1 MSRRG
6 LLAGAVAAVVAV
18 VAFVVATRPDTA
30 SQPARR
36 PPTAPPA
43 QVCGN
48 AAILTG
54 PASAPAGA
62 VVVNPGQNLYDA
74 TQASPPGTT

>member
-1 MSRRG
+1 MSQRRFTHWIMATAVSVAS
-6 LLAGAVAAVVAV
+6 LAPLVAGH
-18 VAFVVATRPDTA
+18 PA
-30 SQPARR
+30 SAASLAPV
-36 PPTAPPA
+36 TPPA